1 MQAALGEQAKL
12 LLVAAVIGCYEV
24 ALCALVL
31 FMALASVISATAVS
45 NCATALINSLVFIHR
60 Y

>member
-12 LLVAAVIGCYEV
+12 LPVAAVIGCYEV

-31 FMALASVISATAVS
+31 FTTLAGVISATAVS
-45 NCATALINSLVFIHR
+45 NCATAL
-60 Y
+60 